1 MKKILLNITKMDT
14 QYIDTNY
21 VFDEFVKSDDEDY
34 EIETNYDH
42 GYPNKPLIP
51 ISVLKDLLDE
61 YEGDIENGGIT
72 HIEIDHNEDHC
83 EYEIGL
89 FHLEIGTYVEPE
101 PVDPIQEEINALE
114 ARIRELKNS
123 RIVSGNDD
131 DLPF

>member
-1 MKKILLNITKMDT
+1 MEKILLNITKMDT

-21 VFDEFVKSDDEDY
+21 VFDEFVKSEDEDY

-51 ISVLKDLLDE
+51 ISVLKDLLEE
-61 YEGDIENGGIT
+61 YAGDIENGGIT

-101 PVDPIQEEINALE
+101 PKDPIQEEIELLE
-114 ARIRELKNS
+114 RRIKSLKNKQLEL
-123 RIVSGNDD
+123 GQDD